1 MSGLSDQL
9 LNTCMPE
16 SRSSLSI
23 YLGRAIDR
31 AWSKVRLI

>member
-9 LNTCMPE
+9 LNTCMLE
-16 SRSSLSI
+16 SRSSISI
-23 YLGRAIDR
+23 YLGRAVKR